1 MRQHYPHNITLKV
14 KSNVAVAGTSL
25 SGFCTGALL
34 GAGASL
40 YFTGTECTKVV
51 YTSSSSG
58 STGYPRESYS
68 TATIVRS
75 IISLD
80 WSGTSSVA
88 SFHFPIPDQLPSS
101 MNHEDGNGSFIIIS
115 YQLKLQLGGREI
127 VEVVPIQIISKP
139 VCNPTP
145 SPYVEDHVRRRIMLA
160 CCIPKGSIETSIKV
174 DDTRLGIGEVMKIC
188 LELVNNSSVDI
199 KWISCQLFE
208 QIDWHSCEHH
218 TSDTT
223 IVASQKVSGLKGM
236 KCKATKQAKAK
247 TVSPS
252 NSDHKSINVISCEAF
267 LRVPDYTLQTCTGNL
282 FEIKHHLS
290 ISAQTKCGLTNVNI
304 QVPAQI
310 TSPRRSMT
318 TIYDYLIATVDRG

>member
-1 MRQHYPHNITLKV
+1 MRQDYPHNITLKV

-25 SGFCTGALL
+25 SGFCTGAL

-80 WSGTSSVA
+80 WSGLSSVA
-88 SFHFPIPDQLPSS
+88 SFQFPLPDQLPSS
-101 MNHEDGNGSFIIIS
+101 MYHKDGNGSSCSVS

-139 VCNPTP
+139 SCNPPLT
-145 SPYVEDHVRRRIMLA
+145 YVEDRVRRRIMLA

-199 KWISCQLFE
+199 KCISCQLFE

-223 IVASQKVSGLKGM
+223 IVASKKVSGLKGM
-236 KCKATKQAKAK
+236 KGKATKQAKAK
-247 TVSPS
+247 AVSPS

-267 LRVPDYTLQTCTGNL
+267 LRVPDSTLQTCTGNL
-282 FEIKHHLS
+282 FAIKHHLS
-290 ISAQTKCGLTNVNI
+290 INAQTKCGLTNVKI

-318 TIYDYLIATVDRG
+318 TIYDYLIATEDRG